1 MMAQPAF
8 NRNVFFVLALLA
20 PVLFGCGSMQT
31 RSESKIVPIT
41 TFQQVAGKWEGLSKR
56 MPDMRDH
63 AQVVLTINER
73 GHFNF
78 ISDRGSSLLLGTGA
92 LTILNGQASGT
103 SGSGTGI
110 LTLHEK
116 AGASVLVLDAALND
130 GHHYY
135 VEMTKMK

>member
-1 MMAQPAF
+1 MPHLVR
-8 NRNVFFVLALLA
+8 NRIVFCALALFA
-20 PVLFGCGSMQT
+20 VVLSGCGTTHS
-31 RSESKIVPIT
+31 RSESKIIPIT
-41 TFQQVAGKWEGLSKR
+41 TFKQVAGKWEGLSKR

-78 ISDRGSSLLLGTGA
+78 ISDRGSGILLGTGS

-103 SGSGTGI
+103 SGSGTGT
-110 LTLHEK
+110 LTLHE
-116 AGASVLVLDAALND
+116 AGGAPVLVLDAALND

-135 VEMTKMK
+135 VEMTQMK